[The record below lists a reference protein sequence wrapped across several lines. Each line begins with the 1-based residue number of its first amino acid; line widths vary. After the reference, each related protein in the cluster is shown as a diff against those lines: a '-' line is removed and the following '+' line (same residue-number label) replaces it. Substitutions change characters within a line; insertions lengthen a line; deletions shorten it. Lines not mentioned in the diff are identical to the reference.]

1 MLQGYRGGTSNE
13 RRDSM
18 KKRLTLS
25 LVFSIALAFLG
36 TTIAAAPVVVKVG
49 DSTPKTFSYY
59 GAFMTFKKEV
69 EEKTGGKVDIQYF
82 GEGVLGDQKTLMESC
97 MMGALPVFAAP
108 SSVVQSIVPECKIF
122 TLPFVWPSPGVL
134 RNFLDGPDG
143 QQMSALFE
151 RHGMKNLAWGYTG
164 EIGIQNRK
172 RAVKSPAD
180 MKGLKIRVMPDPIMV
195 ETINAMGGMGV
206 AMGLGELY
214 SALQQ
219 GVLDGIS
226 TSPQLLDSLKIFE
239 VAKFYTPVNMH
250 YTPAAVLVNTK
261 FWSTLSPDIQSAFT
275 EGMKNWV
282 KNNDAYYLNASLKT
296 SNEYILTAFR
306 EKGVAVSS
314 LTPSELQT
322 FKKSTVSVVQK
333 YRKEIGPDFVDKVLK
348 FTGYKME

>member
-1 MLQGYRGGTSNE
+1 M
-13 RRDSM
+13 
-18 KKRLTLS
+18 KRLTVLS
-25 LVFSIALAFLG
+25 VFSIALAFLA
-36 TTIAAAPVVVKVG
+36 TTVTAAPIVVKIG

-59 GAFMTFKKEV
+59 GPFMTFKKEV
-69 EEKTGGKVDIQYF
+69 EQKTGGKVDIQYF

-97 MMGALPVFAAP
+97 MMGALPMFAAP

-122 TLPFVWPSPGVL
+122 TLPFVWGNPGIL
-134 RNFLDGPDG
+134 RSFLDGPDG

-151 RHGMKNLAWGYTG
+151 KHGMKNLGWGYTG

-172 RAVKSPAD
+172 HAVKSPAD

-214 SALQQ
+214 SAVQQ

-239 VAKFYTPVNMH
+239 VAKFYTPANMH
-250 YTPAAVLVNTK
+250 YTPALVLVNMK
-261 FWSTLSPDIQSAFT
+261 FWGTLPPDVQRAMT

-282 KNNDAYYLNASLKT
+282 KNNDDYFLNSSLKT
-296 SNEYILTAFR
+296 SNEYILTAFK
-306 EKGVAVSS
+306 EKGVAVAP
-314 LTPSELQT
+314 LTPAEAQA
-322 FKKSTVSVVQK
+322 FKKTTVSVVQK